1 MQRFRLTGPYQPPV
15 PLVFVL
21 RARHVDVIYPEPPRL
36 CIAARAGWSGAD
48 AGDAATVA
56 AFRSVPPREVR
67 VRLSHQQAPSQDAA
81 MGSTWGVGAPT
92 DSGQG
97 EQWSAAKPLS
107 AAATAAPWSTPGVRD
122 SGTADAWRPAI
133 PLDQLNLRLS
143 WQVGIP
149 ADAGVGSRHRDT
161 DRFGPEWVYVEQ
173 LPPYRPGAQPLAF
186 RFNGNR
192 YLPARNPPVY
202 FRLGRSLRS
211 RPTQPRDQ
219 RVGIRHGTPL
229 QLDWGRSLP
238 WGWGTPADA
247 RPTGITY
254 PDYIGPV
261 IIIEPPVE
269 PDILETYM
277 IANSV
282 SLVVL
287 PDRTPVDA
295 TNIKTGLDRD
305 SFSWKF
311 SADLFGR
318 TSLNLVRPDANGP
331 KTLELTI
338 NGWVWVVLVERYSS
352 TAKFPAERF
361 SISGSSRTQL
371 LAEPYAPKRSAVNAV
386 DINARQVAE
395 DQLQFTGF
403 TVNWDA
409 TGIGPPDWT
418 IPAGALSY
426 QDQTAMQVIAR
437 VAEAAGAF
445 VRPARNADAL
455 TVLPCYR
462 EAVWWWSS
470 AIMDRIIP
478 AEIITDAS
486 GEWTP
491 QPEWDSV
498 YVSGTTH
505 GVAVDV
511 RRLGTAGNKPAPDVF
526 DDLITATDAA
536 RARGISE
543 ISKGGNQEIANRT
556 IPLFPVGGSAPGLV
570 EPGMLCEVRDPGDTW
585 RGLCLGVDI
594 NAEGVGASRVSQ
606 VLRFERHH
614 TGGA

>member
-1 MQRFRLTGPYQPPV
+1 MLRFRLTGPYVVPV
-15 PLVFVL
+15 PLLFRL
-21 RARHVDVIYPEPPRL
+21 RDRHVEVIYPEPPRL
-36 CIAARAGWSGAD
+36 RLNTSGGWSA
-48 AGDAATVA
+48 AGRCQVA
-56 AFRSVPPREVR
+56 AEVLYAAVPPVEQA
-67 VRLSHQQAPSQDAA
+67 VRLSHQAARAYDGAAGSGWQQAGTRDRLQGEAWTKALARSARALASAWDKTQAQDRGQREGWQWAVPQDVMRPTVIWQIA
-81 MGSTWGVGAPT
+81 VPT
-92 DSGQG
+92 DAG
-97 EQWSAAKPLS
+97 
-107 AAATAAPWSTPGVRD
+107 TAA
-122 SGTADAWRPAI
+122 
-133 PLDQLNLRLS
+133 
-143 WQVGIP
+143 
-149 ADAGVGSRHRDT
+149 RHRDT
-161 DRFGPEWVYVEQ
+161 DRYGAEWRYIEQ

-186 RFNGNR
+186 RFNGGR
-192 YLPARNPPVY
+192 YQPARNPPVY
-202 FRLGRSLRS
+202 FRLGRSLRE

-219 RVGIRHGTPL
+219 RVGIRHGTPQ

-254 PDYIGPV
+254 PDYNGPV

-287 PDRTPVDA
+287 PERTPVDA
-295 TNIKTGLDRD
+295 TGIKASLDID

-311 SADLFGR
+311 SAELFGR
-318 TSLNLVRPDANGP
+318 TSLNLVRPDASGP

-338 NGWVWVVLVERYSS
+338 NGWVWIVMVERYSS

-361 SISGSSRTQL
+361 SISGNSRTQL

-386 DINARQVAE
+386 DINARQAAE

-403 TVNWDA
+403 TLSWDA
-409 TGIGPPDWT
+409 ASLGPPDWT

-437 VAEAAGAF
+437 VAEAVGAV
-445 VRPARNADAL
+445 VRPARDADAL
-455 TVLPCYR
+455 TVLPRYR
-462 EAVWWWSS
+462 EAVWWWST

-478 AEIITDAS
+478 AEIITDSS

-498 YVSGTTH
+498 YVSGTSH

-511 RRLGTAGNKPAPDVF
+511 RRQGTAGNAPAPDVF
-526 DDLITATDAA
+526 DDLVTATDAA
-536 RARGISE
+536 RSRGISE
-543 ISKGGNQEIANRT
+543 ISKGGHQEIATRT

-570 EPGMLCEVRDPGDTW
+570 EPAMLCEVRDPGDTW

-594 NAEGVGASRVSQ
+594 SADGIGASRVSQ
-606 VLRFERHH
+606 VLRLERHH
-614 TGGA
+614 AGGA

>member
-21 RARHVDVIYPEPPRL
+21 RARHVDVISPEPPRL
-36 CIAARAGWSGAD
+36 RMSARAGWSRAD
-48 AGDAATVA
+48 AADAETVA
-56 AFRSVPPREVR
+56 AFRSVPPCEVR
-67 VRLSHQQAPSQDAA
+67 VVLSHQQAPAQDAA
-81 MGSTWGVGAPT
+81 MGSAWGVCVPA
-92 DSGQG
+92 DSGAG
-97 EQWSAAKPLS
+97 DGWTAARPLS
-107 AAATAAPWSTPGVRD
+107 AAATASPWSTPGVRD
-122 SGTADAWRPAI
+122 SGTADAWQWAI
-133 PLDQLNLRLS
+133 PLDRLS
-143 WQVGIP
+143 LHSSWQIGIP
-149 ADAGVGSRHRDT
+149 TDASLGSRHRDT
-161 DRFGPEWVYVEQ
+161 DRYGPEWVYVEE

-186 RFNGNR
+186 RFNGTR
-192 YLPARNPPVY
+192 YQPARNPPVY
-202 FRLGRSLRS
+202 FRLGRSLRE

-219 RVGIRHGTPL
+219 CVGIRHGTPQ

-238 WGWGTPADA
+238 WSWGTPVDTH
-247 RPTGITY
+247 PIGITY
-254 PDYIGPV
+254 PDYNGPV

-295 TNIKTGLDRD
+295 TGIKASLDID
-305 SFSWKF
+305 SFSWKL

-318 TSLNLVRPDANGP
+318 TSLNLVRPGASGP

-338 NGWVWVVLVERYSS
+338 NGWVWTFLVERYSS

-361 SISGSSRTQL
+361 SISGNSRTQL
-371 LAEPYAPKRSAVNAV
+371 LAAPYAPMRSAVNAV
-386 DINARQVAE
+386 DINARQAAE
-395 DQLQFTGF
+395 DQLLFTGF
-403 TVNWDA
+403 TLSWDA

-418 IPAGALSY
+418 IPAGALTY

-445 VRPARNADAL
+445 VRPAREGDAL
-455 TVLPCYR
+455 TVLPRYR

-470 AIMDRIIP
+470 AIMDRILP
-478 AEIITDAS
+478 AEIITDSS
-486 GEWTP
+486 GEWSP

-498 YVSGTTH
+498 YVSGTSH

-511 RRLGTAGNKPAPDVF
+511 RRQGTAGNKPAPDVF

-543 ISKGGNQEIANRT
+543 ISKGGHQEIASRT
-556 IPLFPVGGSAPGLV
+556 IPLFPVGDRKSG
-570 EPGMLCEVRDPGDTW
+570 
-585 RGLCLGVDI
+585 
-594 NAEGVGASRVSQ
+594 
-606 VLRFERHH
+606 
-614 TGGA
+614 